1 MKVIAVTNRK
11 GGVGKSTVAVHIA
24 AGLAARGKRVGL
36 VDTDSQGNS
45 ALMLSM
51 PPEDGLFGVLT
62 GGKTLQEAIR
72 LVPQASYRIGEGAG
86 ELWLLPSHSETAK
99 LTLALS
105 PEDIF
110 VFLEMVEAFGESKS
124 LDVIIL
130 DTAPTLSAFDGFVYM
145 AVDGFIYVTECERLS
160 FDGVENAMRQMLRFS
175 RSRERYLGG
184 ASRVVGIIPNK
195 LLANTVLHR
204 YAIAD
209 LKQSYG
215 DVVWKPV
222 THRIAWAEA
231 ASLGR
236 MVYLHEPTG
245 HAAQD
250 AQYIIDQVEGALAS
264 WPEKTT

>member
-1 MKVIAVTNRK
+1 MKVIAITNRK
-11 GGVGKSTVAVHIA
+11 GGVGKSTMAVHIA

-45 ALMLSM
+45 SLMLGM
-51 PPEDGLFGVLT
+51 EPVDGLFNVLA
-62 GGKTLQEAIR
+62 GGQLLAEAIR
-72 LVPQASYRIGEGAG
+72 PVPAERFSAEESAG

-110 VFLEMVEAFGESKS
+110 VFLEMVEAFSESKG
-124 LDVIIL
+124 LDVIFL

-175 RSRERYLGG
+175 KSRARYLGG

-215 DVVWKPV
+215 DVVWNAV
-222 THRIAWAEA
+222 VHRIAWAEA

-236 MVYLHEPTG
+236 MVYLHEPAG

-250 AQYIIDQVEGALAS
+250 ARYIIDQVEGALAT